1 MFNYRRFKLLQI
13 LDKTALKTFSQVR
26 LVGAGVNELVSIS
39 EALRRAEDAGL
50 DLILVSP
57 EGTQPVV
64 KIEDYNKIQYDK
76 KKTRKP
82 TKKISV
88 KEIQLKVNISD
99 HDLAVKITAIEKF
112 LARGDSVKLSVRLKG
127 REKDSPER
135 AVELLNKVTSSV
147 KCKIS
152 KVAGTIM
159 VLDPAK

>member
-1 MFNYRRFKLLQI
+1 MQI

-26 LVGAGVNELVSIS
+26 LVGPGVNELVSIS
-39 EALRRAEDAGL
+39 EALRRAEDEGL

-82 TKKISV
+82 TKKITV

-99 HDLAVKITAIEKF
+99 HDLQIKVSAIERF

-127 REKDSPER
+127 REKDSPQR
-135 AVELLNKVTSSV
+135 ADELLKKVTSSV

-152 KVAGTIM
+152 KVAGTIV
-159 VLDPAK
+159 VLEPAK

>member
-1 MFNYRRFKLLQI
+1 MQI
-13 LDKTALKTFSQVR
+13 LDKTALKTFTQVR
-26 LVGAGVNELVSIS
+26 LVGAGVNELVTIS

-57 EGTQPVV
+57 EGSQPVV

-99 HDLAVKITAIEKF
+99 HDLSVKIAAIEKF

-135 AVELLNKVTSSV
+135 ATELLNKVTSSV

>member
-1 MFNYRRFKLLQI
+1 MQI
-13 LDKTALKTFSQVR
+13 LDKTALKTFTQVR

-57 EGTQPVV
+57 EGSQPVV

-99 HDLAVKITAIEKF
+99 HDLSVKIAAIEKF

-135 AVELLNKVTSSV
+135 ATELLNKVTSSV

>member
-1 MFNYRRFKLLQI
+1 MQI

-39 EALRRAEDAGL
+39 EALKRAEDMGL

-57 EGTQPVV
+57 EGAQPVV

-99 HDLAVKITAIEKF
+99 HDLAVKLAAIEKF
-112 LARGDSVKLSVRLKG
+112 LSRGDSVKLSVRLKG
-127 REKDSPER
+127 REKDSPQR
-135 AVELLNKVTSSV
+135 ADELLKKVTTSV

-159 VLDPAK
+159 LLEPAK

>member
-1 MFNYRRFKLLQI
+1 MQI

-88 KEIQLKVNISD
+88 KEIQFKVNISD

-112 LARGDSVKLSVRLKG
+112 LARGDSVKISVRLKG

-135 AVELLNKVTSSV
+135 ATELLNKVTSSV